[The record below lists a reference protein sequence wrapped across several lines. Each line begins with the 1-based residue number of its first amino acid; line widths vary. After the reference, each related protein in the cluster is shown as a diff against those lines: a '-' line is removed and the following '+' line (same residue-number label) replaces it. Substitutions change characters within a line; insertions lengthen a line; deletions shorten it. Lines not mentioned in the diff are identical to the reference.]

1 MQGTYDPILVAL
13 SILIAALAGYVAIE
27 FAGRLFS
34 RREQWMKWLVGG
46 SLAMGSGIWAMHF
59 VGMSALMLP
68 IPVSYDLGITVFSWL
83 AAVAVSALALFI
95 VSRGELNKLNL
106 GLGALAMGAGVC
118 VMHYSGMA
126 AMKMDPGLGYDP
138 FWFTVSVLIAVVA
151 SGAAL
156 VLVSALKTIRSWAD
170 VGRRVGAALAMG
182 VAVAGMHYAGMAA
195 VTFDAGAFCAPG
207 NLLSGALLTTPT
219 ALLSLLGLGLA
230 IYFAVD
236 DARSAILAA
245 REVRAAAA
253 RLETLAFVDRETGLP
268 NRPRLSQLI
277 SEALAASEPAFGVL
291 SLRVQRED
299 GSDGR
304 GQLPAVAKALQAEAT
319 DDGLVI
325 ARTSPDQLL
334 MLLDAYT
341 LRRSARTL
349 APVLQRLD
357 AAFGA
362 HGLRLSFGLAVA
374 PEDGD
379 TAQMLMLRAASRG
392 GSVIELV
399 KQLVAQGSAPS
410 PARAR
415 PAPQPVLAGESSAA

>member
-34 RREQWMKWLVGG
+34 RRDEWVKWLVGG

-59 VGMSALMLP
+59 VGMSALMMP
-68 IPVSYDLGITVFSWL
+68 IAITYDLGITVFSWL
-83 AAVAVSALALFI
+83 AAVVVSALALFI
-95 VSRGELNKLNL
+95 VSRGELTKVNL

-138 FWFTVSVLIAVVA
+138 FWFIVSVIIAVVA

-156 VLVSALKTIRSWAD
+156 VLVSALQTIRSWAD
-170 VGRRVGAALAMG
+170 VARRVGAALAMG

-195 VTFDAGAFCAPG
+195 VTFEAGAFCAPG
-207 NLLSGALLTTPT
+207 NLLSGGALTTPT

-230 IYFAVD
+230 IFFAVK
-236 DARSAILAA
+236 DARDAIQAERDA
-245 REVRAAAA
+245 RAVTE
-253 RLETLAFVDRETGLP
+253 RLEVLAFVDRETGLP

-277 SEALAASEPAFGVL
+277 SDALGAAEPAFGLV
-291 SLRVQRED
+291 SVRVQRED
-299 GSDGR
+299 GGDGR
-304 GQLPAVAKALQAEAT
+304 AQMPAVAKALQADVPE
-319 DDGLVI
+319 GVII

-334 MLLDAYT
+334 ILQDVYG
-341 LRRSARTL
+341 LRRGSREL
-349 APVLQRLD
+349 LPLLQRVD

-362 HGLRLSFGLAVA
+362 RGVRLAYGLAVA

-379 TAQMLMLRAASRG
+379 TSQMLMLRAAARG
-392 GSVIELV
+392 GSIIEFG
-399 KQLVAQGSAPS
+399 QLLAAYGDRSLGAITS
-410 PARAR
+410 YRGE
-415 PAPQPVLAGESSAA
+415 PAPPVRSSAA

>member
-34 RREQWMKWLVGG
+34 RRDQWMKWLAGG

-59 VGMSALMLP
+59 VGMSALMMP
-68 IPVSYDLGITVFSWL
+68 ITITYDLGITVFSWV
-83 AAVAVSALALFI
+83 AAVLVSALALFI

-138 FWFTVSVLIAVVA
+138 FWFTVSVIIAVVA

-156 VLVSALKTIRSWAD
+156 VLVSALRSIRSWAD
-170 VGRRVGAALAMG
+170 VARRIGASLAMG

-195 VTFDAGAFCAPG
+195 VTFEAGAFCAPG
-207 NLLSGALLTTPT
+207 NLLDGGSLTTPT
-219 ALLSLLGLGLA
+219 VLLSLIGLGLA
-230 IYFAVD
+230 IFFAVR
-236 DARSAILAA
+236 DAREAIQAK
-245 REVRAAAA
+245 REAQAAAE
-253 RLETLAFVDRETGLP
+253 RLELLAFVDRETNLP

-277 SEALAASEPAFGVL
+277 GEALASDTPYFGIV

-299 GSDGR
+299 GADGR
-304 GQLPAVAKALQAEAT
+304 TELPAVARALQTLAPT
-319 DDGLVI
+319 GVII

-334 MLLDAYT
+334 MMLNPYALQ
-341 LRRSARTL
+341 RSVQAL
-349 APVLQRLD
+349 VPVLQRVTEQ
-357 AAFGA
+357 AGA
-362 HGLRLSFGLAVA
+362 RGVRLAFGLAMA

-379 TAQMLMLRAASRG
+379 TPQMLMLRAAARG
-392 GSVIELV
+392 DSLVELS
-399 KQLVAQGSAPS
+399 QALAAHGGPS
-410 PARAR
+410 LSTLLGFQADEDLPTRT
-415 PAPQPVLAGESSAA
+415 SAA